1 MFANDLS
8 WHHQYSEV
16 ARILST
22 CDQINFR
29 ANERITKLV
38 RAMPSAAENH
48 EINRIGYMPKF
59 SINECNEKLFKLPNA
74 ENLFN
79 S

>member
-1 MFANDLS
+1 MALQPLFISGWEQLS
-8 WHHQYSEV
+8 AYYATGQ
-16 ARILST
+16 
-22 CDQINFR
+22 
-29 ANERITKLV
+29 
-38 RAMPSAAENH
+38 
-48 EINRIGYMPKF
+48 NRIGNMPKF

>member
-1 MFANDLS
+1 MVEIEIFNGCMDFFF
-8 WHHQYSEV
+8 QY
-16 ARILST
+16 ATR
-22 CDQINFR
+22 Q
-29 ANERITKLV
+29 
-38 RAMPSAAENH
+38 
-48 EINRIGYMPKF
+48 NRIGNMPKF

>member
-1 MFANDLS
+1 MVEIKMFNGCRVFF
-8 WHHQYSEV
+8 QY
-16 ARILST
+16 AT
-22 CDQINFR
+22 GQ
-29 ANERITKLV
+29 
-38 RAMPSAAENH
+38 
-48 EINRIGYMPKF
+48 NRIGNMPKF

>member
-1 MFANDLS
+1 ML
-8 WHHQYSEV
+8 
-16 ARILST
+16 
-22 CDQINFR
+22 
-29 ANERITKLV
+29 
-38 RAMPSAAENH
+38 SAAENH
-48 EINRIGYMPKF
+48 EINRIGYMSKF